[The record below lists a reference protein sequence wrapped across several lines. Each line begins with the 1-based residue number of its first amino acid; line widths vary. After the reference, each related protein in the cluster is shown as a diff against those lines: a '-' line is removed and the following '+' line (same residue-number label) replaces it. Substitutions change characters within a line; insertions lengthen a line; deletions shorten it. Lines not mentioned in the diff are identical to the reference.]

1 MRTFPSA
8 LAIMPD
14 PIRLSKRLIEQLSC
28 SRREAE
34 LYIQGGWVL
43 VDGQVV
49 EEPQFKVLEQNVELH
64 PDATLTPLTPA
75 TLLLHTLPDTD
86 LSALAP
92 TLLPAGARWASDASG
107 IRMLMAHHFG
117 LTHAA
122 PIQSSA
128 SGLVVFTQDW
138 RVLRRLTEDAAKNEH
153 EYIVD
158 VQGTLSPAEL
168 ALLNHGLHFNDRALP
183 PIKVS
188 WQNETRLRFAV
199 KDPQPGLIA
208 HMCESVGL
216 TLVGMKRIRI
226 GSLSMGKLP
235 AGQWRYMTPHEKF

>member
-1 MRTFPSA
+1 MRTLHSA
-8 LAIMPD
+8 LVIMPD
-14 PIRLSKRLIEQLSC
+14 PIRLSKRLIELLSC

-49 EEPQFKVLEQNVELH
+49 EEPQFKVLEQQVELH
-64 PDATLTPLTPA
+64 PDAALTPLAPA

-86 LSALAP
+86 LSAPSPA
-92 TLLPAGARWASDASG
+92 LLPAGARWAGDTSG

-122 PIQSSA
+122 HIQSGA
-128 SGLVVFTQDW
+128 SGLAVFTQDW
-138 RVLRRLTEDAAKNEH
+138 RVLRKLTEDAARNEH

-158 VQGTLSPAEL
+158 VHGTLSPAGL

-199 KDPQPGLIA
+199 KNPQPGLIA

-216 TLVGMKRIRI
+216 ELVGMKRIRI
-226 GSLSMGKLP
+226 GALSMGKLP
-235 AGQWRYMTPHEKF
+235 AGQWRYMTPREKL